1 MPSDTRDRIL
11 DAATEVMT
19 RRGLAGATTK
29 EIARAAGCSEAL
41 LYKHFPD
48 KEEIF
53 FAVIR
58 RFPSGFVD
66 YVADL
71 PHQAGDRTVTEH
83 LTELVERAVPFYA
96 EGMSVLSSL
105 LTREDLAAKHR
116 AWLREMGAG
125 PHKAVEALA
134 GYLRAEQDRG
144 RVAADADPD
153 GAAALVLGACFQ
165 RAFLLR
171 IVGEDVLAVPADRF
185 AATTVA
191 AALRGLQSSPRK

>member
-11 DAATEVMT
+11 DAATEVMAQ
-19 RRGLAGATTK
+19 RGLAGATTK

-58 RFPSGFVD
+58 RFPSGFVT
-66 YVADL
+66 YVLEL
-71 PHQAGDRTVTEH
+71 PGHAGERTVAEQ
-83 LTELVERAVPFYA
+83 LAELVERAVPFYA
-96 EGMSVLSSL
+96 AGLSVLSAL
-105 LTREDLAAKHR
+105 LTREDLAMKHR
-116 AWLREMGAG
+116 AWLKDRDAG

-134 GYLRAEQDRG
+134 DYLRAEQDRG
-144 RVAADADPD
+144 RVAADAEPD
-153 GAAALVLGACFQ
+153 GAAALLLGACYQ
-165 RAFLLR
+165 RAFLHR
-171 IVGEDVLAVPADRF
+171 VVGEDVLPVPADRF

-191 AALRGLQSSPRK
+191 AAMRGLTP

>member
-11 DAATEVMT
+11 DAATEVMA

-58 RFPSGFVD
+58 RFPSGFIT
-66 YVADL
+66 YVVDL
-71 PHQAGDRTVTEH
+71 PDHAGERTVAEQ

-96 EGMSVLSSL
+96 EGMSVLSAL

-116 AWLREMGAG
+116 AWLAERDAG
-125 PHKAVEALA
+125 PHNAVDALA
-134 GYLRAEQDRG
+134 DYLRAEQALG

-153 GAAALVLGACFQ
+153 GAAALLLGACYQ

-171 IVGEDVLAVPADRF
+171 IVGEEPLRVPADRF
-185 AATTVA
+185 AASTVA
-191 AALRGLQSSPRK
+191 AALRGLAP

>member
-19 RRGLAGATTK
+19 RRGLAGSTTK

-58 RFPSGFVD
+58 RFPSGFVT
-66 YVADL
+66 YVVDL
-71 PHQAGDRTVTEH
+71 PGHAGERTVVEQ

-116 AWLREMGAG
+116 AWLGERGAG
-125 PHKAVEALA
+125 PHNAVDALA
-134 GYLRAEQDRG
+134 AYLREEQGRG

-153 GAAALVLGACFQ
+153 GAAALLLGACYQ

-171 IVGEDVLAVPADRF
+171 IVGADVLTVPADRF

-191 AALRGLQSSPRK
+191 AAVRGLAP